1 MTDKKLDYGKS
12 LIRFMRKLYEV
23 ERAHA
28 LTEGRDFFGTIDLP
42 RDVEW
47 DTFRAHYDNDD
58 VKAFNNFW
66 SDYLAF
72 PPAAEALREASLR
85 QTTLEKSFSELFDM
99 IDECKRDVMEHGR
112 PEDALA
118 LKQLFEM
125 RDEVLQSGKI
135 TEH

>member
-1 MTDKKLDYGKS
+1 MPDKKLDYGKS
-12 LIRFMRKLYEV
+12 LIRMMRTLYEA
-23 ERAHA
+23 ERVQAM
-28 LTEGRDFFGTIDLP
+28 TGGRNFFGTIDLP

-58 VKAFNNFW
+58 VKAHTRFW

-72 PPAAEALREASLR
+72 PPAAEALREALSGKYSIEDWYSDLLDDIER
-85 QTTLEKSFSELFDM
+85 CQ
-99 IDECKRDVMEHGR
+99 RHVMEHGR

-118 LKQLFEM
+118 LKQLLEM
-125 RDEVLQSGKI
+125 RDEVRQSGKI